1 MNGPYFRKLINKI
14 NEATINDP
22 SGKGTGDSSI
32 YKIIDPKTG
41 KVQGPR
47 GIEYFPVAKDGSV
60 VWDRKAYPDD
70 SGGYGDKENA
80 IRNLQLQGFKV
91 GGDPMSGRSDYSK
104 DTKGAYVPRRDALDD
119 FDAKEDAAIAKQN
132 KANNEYYAKKNRNLA
147 KQLGFNSRQEAENA
161 YNAAGSAEKARL
173 QKEFDRAEYQYVEP
187 PEPNKVEPKSN
198 IVPPKT
204 NKVEPKMRAQI
215 VTPARSSD
223 PSNMVTPQLGTGAS
237 TTNFQK
243 DFVTGPEPMDDFKA
257 KGADK
262 MAAMSSASDKKMSK
276 MSSDVDKRMAQMQ
289 ARFDATAPGKPNQ

>member
-22 SGKGTGDSSI
+22 SGEGTGDSDI
-32 YKIIDPKTG
+32 YRIIDPKTG

-60 VWDRKAYPDD
+60 VWDRKSMPDAGSRELSVD
-70 SGGYGDKENA
+70 
-80 IRNLQLQGFKV
+80 NLRIQGFKI
-91 GGDPMSGRSDYSK
+91 GGDPMSGGSDYSR

-198 IVPPKT
+198 IV
-204 NKVEPKMRAQI
+204 
-215 VTPARSSD
+215 TPARSSD

>member
-22 SGKGTGDSSI
+22 SGEGTGDSDI

-70 SGGYGDKENA
+70 FGGYGDKENA

-91 GGDPMSGRSDYSK
+91 GGDSMSGRSDYSK
-104 DTKGAYVPRRDALDD
+104 DTKGAYVPRKDALAD
-119 FDAKEDAAIAKQN
+119 FDAEEDVAIAKQN
-132 KANNEYYAKKNRNLA
+132 KANKEYYARKDANIS
-147 KQLGFNSRQEAENA
+147 KQLGFNSRQEALKA
-161 YNAAGSAEKARL
+161 YNAASNSEKARL
-173 QKEFDRAEYQYVEP
+173 QKEFDKAEYEYVEP

-198 IVPPKT
+198 
-204 NKVEPKMRAQI
+204 I

>member
-70 SGGYGDKENA
+70 FGGYGDKENA

-104 DTKGAYVPRRDALDD
+104 DTKGAYVPRKDALAD
-119 FDAKEDAAIAKQN
+119 FDAEEDVAIAKQN
-132 KANNEYYAKKNRNLA
+132 KANKEYYARKDANIS
-147 KQLGFNSRQEAENA
+147 KQLGFNSRQEALKA
-161 YNAAGSAEKARL
+161 YNAASNSEKARL
-173 QKEFDRAEYQYVEP
+173 QKEFDKAEYEYVEP

-198 IVPPKT
+198 I
-204 NKVEPKMRAQI
+204 A
-215 VTPARSSD
+215 TPARSSD